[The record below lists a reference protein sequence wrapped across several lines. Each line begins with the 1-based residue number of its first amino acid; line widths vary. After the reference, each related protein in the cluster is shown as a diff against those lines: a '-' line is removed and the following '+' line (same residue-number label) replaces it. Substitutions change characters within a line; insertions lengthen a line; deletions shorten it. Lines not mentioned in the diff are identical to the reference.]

1 METITIDTYSFEE
14 LSPEV
19 QKKVL
24 ENESAKYE
32 IDCDFITEWFTD
44 VLLEQHGIDEVQVN
58 WSLSCC
64 QGDGVAF
71 YGKPSLDKM
80 AEKDEE
86 IKLVLDQIRDIDPDC
101 SLYLTI
107 TSNSNHYC
115 HWNTMDIE
123 IEDDIDLNLS
133 DTEVGT
139 IEHLILFLKAKIDK
153 KVKNISKE
161 LEKLGYEDIENQH
174 SDESI
179 QDFIE
184 ANEFR
189 FTKDGKRNVYL

>member
-1 METITIDTYSFEE
+1 METITIETYSFDE

-24 ENESAKYE
+24 EDESANYE

-44 VLLEQHGIDEVQVN
+44 ILLEQHGIDDVQVN

-71 YGKPSLDKM
+71 YGKPSIDKI

-86 IKLVLDQIRDIDPDC
+86 IKSVIEQIREIDPDI

-115 HWNTMDIE
+115 HWNTMDVE
-123 IEDDIDLNLS
+123 IENDANRDLSNTQVGMID
-133 DTEVGT
+133 
-139 IEHLILFLKAKIDK
+139 HLVLFLKSKIDN

-179 QDFIE
+179 TDFIE

-189 FTKDGKRNVYL
+189 FTKDGKRKVYL